1 MYKLYESLSDYF
13 VALKGISTF
22 YICFESAQIGC
33 SSLDILYSP
42 KKMKILSVSY
52 VLWLNFFKLASGT
65 YGASKCI
72 LAFSICFEI
81 AHIGCSS

>member
-1 MYKLYESLSDYF
+1 MYKLYESLSDYL
-13 VALKGISTF
+13 VASKRILTF
-22 YICFESAQIGC
+22 YVCFETAQIGC

-65 YGASKCI
+65 YGGLKMYLSV
-72 LAFSICFEI
+72 LHMF
-81 AHIGCSS
+81 